1 MTILC
6 NSFETMAER
15 IKCLIN
21 KKILKQ
27 KLQETSEII
36 NQTKHKLIFPYIK
49 GVSEQYKN
57 MFNNIQQ
64 KVTFYSMNKLN

>member
-1 MTILC
+1 MQFI
-6 NSFETMAER
+6 FETMAER
-15 IKCLIN
+15 IKCLI

-36 NQTKHKLIFPYIK
+36 NQTKHKWLIFPYIK

-57 MFNNIQQ
+57 MFNNIQ
-64 KVTFYSMNKLN
+64 